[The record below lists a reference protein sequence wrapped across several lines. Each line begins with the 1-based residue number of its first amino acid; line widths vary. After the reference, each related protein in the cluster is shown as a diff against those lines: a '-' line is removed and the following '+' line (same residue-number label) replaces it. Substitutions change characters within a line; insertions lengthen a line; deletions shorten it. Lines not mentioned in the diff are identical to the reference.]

1 MEEPLTTLPLES
13 LLHLIDLLAGGDN
26 EDIRSLQILSKSCKY
41 MVPPCRKHLFSS
53 LNLHSKLNSE
63 RFSDLELKFVADVVA
78 EIKNPEWITAITV

>member
-1 MEEPLTTLPLES
+1 MEEPKTTLPLEI

>member
-1 MEEPLTTLPLES
+1 MEEPKTTLPLEI

-63 RFSDLELKFVADVVA
+63 RFSDLEFKFVADVVA